1 MGLVPG
7 VVAAGVDQPDFFQRQ
22 VGVYVGDVGLERQA
36 SFEEFG
42 CFHAYQIMR
51 LIWGWTCPHEGV
63 GCCGPWNRRYFG
75 RVTVDRTDWALLG
88 ALQEDGRASFADLA
102 RTVSMSP
109 SAVAE
114 RVRRL
119 EEAGVIAGYRA
130 VVSPE
135 QVGLGVMAFVRLR
148 YPTGNYRPFHA
159 LLDSTPEI
167 VEAHH
172 VTGEDCFV
180 LKVLA
185 RSMRHLEEV
194 TGRIGGLGAVT
205 TSVVY
210 SSPLTGRAIAVD

>member
-1 MGLVPG
+1 MT
-7 VVAAGVDQPDFFQRQ
+7 
-22 VGVYVGDVGLERQA
+22 GDL
-36 SFEEFG
+36 S
-42 CFHAYQIMR
+42 
-51 LIWGWTCPHEGV
+51 L
-63 GCCGPWNRRYFG
+63 
-75 RVTVDRTDWALLG
+75 DRTDWRLL
-88 ALQEDGRASFADLA
+88 AELQKDGRATYAVLA
-102 RTVSMSP
+102 RAVAMSP
-109 SAVAE
+109 SAVTE

-130 VVSPE
+130 TVDPE
-135 QVGLGVMAFVRLR
+135 QVGLRVMAFVRLR

-159 LLDSTPEI
+159 LLESTPEI

-194 TGRIGGLGAVT
+194 AGRISGLGAVT

-210 SSPLTGRAIAVD
+210 SSPLAGRAIVPSDENLS

>member
-1 MGLVPG
+1 M
-7 VVAAGVDQPDFFQRQ
+7 AADIT
-22 VGVYVGDVGLERQA
+22 L
-36 SFEEFG
+36 
-42 CFHAYQIMR
+42 
-51 LIWGWTCPHEGV
+51 
-63 GCCGPWNRRYFG
+63 
-75 RVTVDRTDWALLG
+75 DRTDWRLL
-88 ALQEDGRASFADLA
+88 AELQRDGRSTYAELA
-102 RTVSMSP
+102 RAVAMSP

-130 VVSPE
+130 AVDPE
-135 QVGLGVMAFVRLR
+135 RVGLTVMAFVRLR

-194 TGRIGGLGAVT
+194 TGRISGLGAVT
-205 TSVVY
+205 TSIVY
-210 SSPLTGRAIAVD
+210 SSPLHRRPIASSAVHGQAAGGDGGR

>member
-1 MGLVPG
+1 MAADVP
-7 VVAAGVDQPDFFQRQ
+7 
-22 VGVYVGDVGLERQA
+22 
-36 SFEEFG
+36 
-42 CFHAYQIMR
+42 
-51 LIWGWTCPHEGV
+51 
-63 GCCGPWNRRYFG
+63 
-75 RVTVDRTDWALLG
+75 VDRTDWRLLEE
-88 ALQEDGRASFADLA
+88 LQRDGRASFADLA
-102 RTVSMSP
+102 RAVAMSP

-130 VVSPE
+130 TVDPE
-135 QVGLGVMAFVRLR
+135 RVGLQVMAFVRLR

-194 TGRIGGLGAVT
+194 TGRIAGLGSVT

-210 SSPLTGRAIAVD
+210 SSPLTGRAISGPPA